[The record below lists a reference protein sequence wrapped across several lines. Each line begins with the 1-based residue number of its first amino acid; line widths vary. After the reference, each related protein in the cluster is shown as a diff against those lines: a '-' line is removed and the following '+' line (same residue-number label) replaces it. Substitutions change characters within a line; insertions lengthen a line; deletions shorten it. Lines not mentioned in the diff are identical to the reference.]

1 MITPMPRTTLRALFG
16 ALILILLL
24 GAASQAAAAQK
35 TVLILPF
42 QVNAMEP
49 LSELERQI
57 PSVIRD
63 ALEKRGHEV
72 LPLAQAKE
80 LLDDPS
86 QGSPDLETVRD
97 LIRVTGATYAV
108 YGSLTQAGEWIG
120 LDARVAHADAAGKH
134 PMVSVSRKGQDH
146 LLPAVEELANRIA
159 SVLVPKERVSSIEVT
174 GNDRLNA
181 EAVLQRIQTREGEPY
196 DPKRIDRDIRRLYE
210 SGYFENITV
219 RERDLPDGK
228 KIVYEVE
235 ERPQIEEIV
244 IKGAKALDREE
255 LLEAMS
261 SESGNILNPETISQD
276 LEAVRELYRK
286 DGYYSVNVD
295 YASEKIDTGQV
306 KLIVRIE
313 EGKKRYIQKIRIKGA
328 DKLDPGQLKDQLALS
343 ERGFFSWFTGGG
355 VLKERMLNR
364 DAAALEAYY
373 ANRGFVDVKVGQPD
387 VESVENGLRITFRVR
402 EGARYRL
409 GEIGFQGDLILS
421 EEELMDKIRIDDMA
435 RNDAYF
441 DRSVLREDT
450 RGLEE
455 FYQKYGYAFAQAD
468 PRLNKNRQNRTID
481 VTYSVSKERKV
492 YIDRVRI
499 TGNTKTRDRIIRRN
513 LAISGGDLFDSD
525 KISRSKQ
532 NLQRL
537 DYFKSV
543 EIDTIPGREPGEMD
557 LQVQVQDK
565 PTGSFSLGAGYSTV
579 NKLFFTGKVQER
591 NFLGRGYNL
600 SFQGSFSSTQTQYQV
615 SFWNPRLYDSSLGL
629 GFDAYNSRREYDDYK
644 LERTGGKAKFA
655 YTIGDHTRLF
665 WNYNLEEYRVYDI
678 DSTASDAIQDI
689 DGTNWSSAANVSA
702 VRDTTNRRLYPTRG
716 SKNTLT
722 VEYSGGPLGGDDN
735 FVKPSY
741 ELTMYQS
748 LVADFVFSWHGK
760 YAHLFENTSEPVP
773 DFERFYLG
781 GINTVRGYD
790 YQDIASEDDAGKK
803 VGGYKQF
810 YTNTEIS
817 YPLIKDMGLQFLV
830 FFDAGNVWNKDEHPD
845 DNLYKSVGA
854 GIRWNSP
861 MGPLRLEYGYPLDK
875 IEGERQEGQFEFSV
889 GQAF

>member
-1 MITPMPRTTLRALFG
+1 MITPMPRTTPRALFI

-24 GAASQAAAAQK
+24 GGVSQAAAAQQRI
-35 TVLILPF
+35 LILPF
-42 QVNAMEP
+42 QVTAMELP
-49 LSELERQI
+49 SKVGRQI
-57 PSVIRD
+57 PAVIRD
-63 ALEKRGHEV
+63 ALEEEGYKV
-72 LPLAQAKE
+72 LPLARAEE
-80 LLDDPS
+80 LWDNSS
-86 QGSPDLETVRD
+86 QGSPDPQTVND

-120 LDARVAHADAAGKH
+120 LDARVAHTEAPGEH
-134 PMVSVSRKGQDH
+134 PMVSVSRKGLNQ
-146 LLPAVEELANRIA
+146 LLPAAEELTNRILP
-159 SVLVPKERVSSIEVT
+159 VLAPKERVASIEVT

-196 DPKRIDRDIRRLYE
+196 DPERIDRDIRRLYE
-210 SGYFENITV
+210 SGYFANITV
-219 RERDLPDGK
+219 RERDIPAGK

-235 ERPQIEEIV
+235 ERPQIAEIV
-244 IKGAKALDREE
+244 IQGSKELDREE
-255 LLEAMS
+255 ILEAMS
-261 SESGNILNPETISQD
+261 SESGNILNPETISED

-286 DGYYSVNVD
+286 DGYFNVNVG
-295 YASEKIDTGQV
+295 YTTKKVDTGQV
-306 KLIVRIE
+306 KLIIE
-313 EGKKRYIQKIRIKGA
+313 IKEGKKRYIQKIRIKGA
-328 DKLDPGQLKDQLALS
+328 DKLDRGQLKDQLALS

-373 ANRGFVDVKVGQPD
+373 ANRGFVDVKVGQPE
-387 VESVENGLRITFRVR
+387 VEPVENGLRITFRVR
-402 EGARYRL
+402 EGDRYRL
-409 GEIGFQGDLILS
+409 GKIGFQGDLIVS
-421 EEELMDKIRIDDMA
+421 EEALMDNIRIDDMA
-435 RNDAYF
+435 RDEAYF

-450 RGLEE
+450 RSLEE
-455 FYQKYGYAFAQAD
+455 LYQKHGYAFAQAD

-481 VTYSVSKERKV
+481 VTYSINKERKV

-525 KISRSKQ
+525 KISSSKQ

-543 EIDTIPGREPGEMD
+543 EIETIPGREPGEMD

-591 NFLGRGYNL
+591 NFLGRGYTL
-600 SFQGSFSSTQTQYQV
+600 SFQGSFSSTQTQYQA

-629 GFDAYNSRREYDDYK
+629 GFDAFNSRREYDDYE

-665 WNYNLEEYRVYDI
+665 WNYNLEQYRVYNI
-678 DSTASDAIQDI
+678 DSTASQTIQDI
-689 DGTNWSSAANVSA
+689 GGTNWSSAVNISA

-716 SKNTLT
+716 SKNTLA
-722 VEYSGGPLGGDDN
+722 VEYSGGSLGGDDN

-748 LVADFVFSWHGK
+748 LIADFVFSWHGK

-790 YQDIASEDDAGKK
+790 YQDIASVDDAGKK

-817 YPLIKDMGLQFLV
+817 YPLIKNMGLHFLV
-830 FFDAGNVWNKDEHPD
+830 FFDAGNVWNKDEQPD
-845 DNLYKSVGA
+845 ADLYKSVGA

-875 IEGERQEGQFEFSV
+875 IDGEKQEGQFEFSV